1 MNARHPMGVLHSISF
16 KYIIDYDKMDLRL
29 FYFAVVIFREFSS
42 VYLNDAFDFS
52 VRNVPKGFLLSDKF
66 PQI

>member
-1 MNARHPMGVLHSISF
+1 MNVRHLMGVLHSISF
-16 KYIIDYDKMDLRL
+16 KYIVYDKMDLRL
-29 FYFAVVIFREFSS
+29 FYFANFSFREFSS
-42 VYLNDAFDFS
+42 IYLNDAFDFS